1 MKKANRKMK
10 TINTKIL
17 QPYLITIFLL
27 PCITILLFNISMRL
41 YMDKSSEQ
49 ELKNTVQGMEIMIKQ
64 QAIDGFFDEIIENS
78 NPTVYN
84 KLLNLRSAIRLTRLA
99 ENTDFLIMSATDKV
113 LFPNSYDDSFMSSS
127 IINKA
132 FSNLINIPDNEIVV
146 FRLGTK
152 KYYAAQK
159 HLSNRIRSARLI
171 FISNGSS
178 AKGFVQAV
186 NLILITIIITTA
198 GISAFIAYGISK
210 SISRPI
216 TKLAESAKRIG
227 HGDFIVLEDNTSS
240 AELHELTSNMNEMSE
255 RLKNYDQVQKNFLQ
269 NASHELRTPLM
280 SIQGYAEGIAEGVFT
295 DTKKTALII
304 CKESKRLNSLVEEL
318 LTLSR
323 IENKSYRSEMTV
335 INLSDIIKEYVQ
347 KIHGYAIKEEKS
359 ITLHI
364 QNEKI
369 PVKIDENLLA
379 QAIINI
385 TSNCIQYASSEVMI
399 YLHST
404 NSEAVIK
411 ITDDGRGIDQND
423 LPHIFDRFYK
433 GKKGN
438 FGLGLSIALSIVE
451 YMGGTITAY
460 NLDGAVFEIHLPL
473 SA

>member
-1 MKKANRKMK
+1 MKKANKKMK
-10 TINTKIL
+10 TINAKIL
-17 QPYLITIFLL
+17 QPYLITILLL

-41 YMDKSSEQ
+41 YMEKSSRQ
-49 ELKNTVQGMEIMIKQ
+49 ELSNTVKGMEIMIKQ
-64 QAIDGFFDEIIENS
+64 QLIDGFLDEIVENN
-78 NPTVYN
+78 NPAVYD

-99 ENTDFLIMSATDKV
+99 ENTDFFILSATDKV
-113 LFPNSYDDSFMSSS
+113 LFPYSYDDSFMNSG

-132 FSNLINIPDNEIVV
+132 SSTLINISDNEIVE
-146 FRLGTK
+146 FNLGTK

-159 HLSNRIRSARLI
+159 HLSNRNRSTRLV

-178 AKGFVQAV
+178 AKGFVQTV
-186 NLILITIIITTA
+186 IIILLTIMITAA
-198 GISAFIAYGISK
+198 GISSYIAYRISK

-216 TKLAESAKRIG
+216 TRLAEGAKSIG
-227 HGDFIVLEDNTSS
+227 HGDFIRLEDNTSS
-240 AELHELTSNMNEMSE
+240 AELQELTSNMNEMSE
-255 RLKNYDQVQKNFLQ
+255 RLNNYDQVQKKFLQ

-295 DTKKTALII
+295 DTRKTALII
-304 CKESKRLNSLVEEL
+304 CEESKRLNSLVEEL

-323 IENKSYRSEMTV
+323 IENKSYSSEMTV
-335 INLSDIIKEYVQ
+335 INLSDITKEYVQ
-347 KIHGYAIKEEKS
+347 KIHGYAIREKKS
-359 ITLHI
+359 INLHI

-369 PVKIDENLLA
+369 PVKIDDNLLA

-385 TSNCIQYASSEVMI
+385 TSNCIQYARSEVNI
-399 YLHST
+399 YLYST

-411 ITDDGRGIDQND
+411 IADDGMGIDQND

-451 YMGGTITAY
+451 YMGGKITAY
-460 NLDGAVFEIHLPL
+460 NLDGAVFEIQLPL
-473 SA
+473 AI